1 MARARI
7 SNAVFRL
14 KHGATVQVPGI
25 PDALTLPNGQEFQI
39 VADVVYMNGFP
50 VSPGMQNPIID
61 WILKN
66 QILFVPDT
74 RNF

>member
-14 KHGATVQVPGI
+14 KHGATVQIPGI
-25 PDALTLPNGQEFQI
+25 PDPLVLPNGQEFQI

-50 VSPGMQNPIID
+50 LSPGMQKPIID
-61 WILKN
+61 WILANKV
-66 QILFVPDT
+66 LFVPDT